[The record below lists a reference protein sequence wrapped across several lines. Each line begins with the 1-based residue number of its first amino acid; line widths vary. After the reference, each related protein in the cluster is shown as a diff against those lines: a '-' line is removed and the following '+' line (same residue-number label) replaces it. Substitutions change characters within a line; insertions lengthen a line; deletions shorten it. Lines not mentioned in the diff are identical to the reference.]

1 MNCNFTQRIQSLLI
15 DITLIRLRTPIV
27 LPGLLLL
34 GNLHVEVLITG
45 FGRLVFIYLFY
56 VIYILEIRWTQY
68 HEV

>member
-1 MNCNFTQRIQSLLI
+1 MNCNFTWRIQSLLI

-27 LPGLLLL
+27 LPGLLL
-34 GNLHVEVLITG
+34 GNLYVEVLGTG
-45 FGRLVFIYLFY
+45 FVRLVFMYLFY